1 MFNNIVFTILSYCY
15 YGVIWKEWVREV
27 LSTNGR
33 YKPDPGWPKSRSRKL
48 SDAPHVQVPWPTE
61 SVQKTKTKKKKK
73 KKKKRGKGVERVGRE
88 WRRGVLSASPLAS
101 LSLDTPFSGSPTPGG
116 GP

>member
-1 MFNNIVFTILSYCY
+1 MERMGPRSST
-15 YGVIWKEWVREV
+15 
-27 LSTNGR
+27 TNGR
-33 YKPDPGWPKSRSRKL
+33 HKPDPGWPKSRSRKL

-61 SVQKTKTKKKKK
+61 SIQKTKKK

-101 LSLDTPFSGSPTPGG
+101 LS
-116 GP
+116 